1 MVQVW
6 TLRRC
11 VRGIRAAPRL
21 ARAVCDSKISLA
33 TPGRLLAGVVLAEVL
48 DAASL
53 TMIARIG
60 CVLAALAAGA
70 SALQAPRASIRR
82 PKLSMSAEVSL
93 EKGTVLEAT
102 SVENKKQER
111 RRIMKSP
118 DFLRKNGD
126 FIEEKAAVD
135 AKMLSEMK
143 SEMLDKM
150 RESNYEVTRG
160 EGNET

>member
-1 MVQVW
+1 
-6 TLRRC
+6 
-11 VRGIRAAPRL
+11 
-21 ARAVCDSKISLA
+21 
-33 TPGRLLAGVVLAEVL
+33 
-48 DAASL
+48 
-53 TMIARIG
+53 
-60 CVLAALAAGA
+60 
-70 SALQAPRASIRR
+70 
-82 PKLSMSAEVSL
+82 MSAEVSL
-93 EKGTVLEAT
+93 EKGTVLQAT

-150 RESNYEVTRG
+150 RESNYEVTRAARA
-160 EGNET
+160 TAR